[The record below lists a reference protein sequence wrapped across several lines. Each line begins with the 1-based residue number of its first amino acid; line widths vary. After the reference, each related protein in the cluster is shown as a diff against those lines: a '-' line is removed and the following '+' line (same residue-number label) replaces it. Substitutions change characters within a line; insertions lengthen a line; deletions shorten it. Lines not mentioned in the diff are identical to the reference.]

1 MTELYL
7 FLRQSFYTWMITFK
21 PKLFAVIACICDTA
35 IFHESTSFYIR
46 HKILAGECRQMVK
59 GGNDDP
65 LL

>member
-7 FLRQSFYTWMITFK
+7 FLRQSFNARMITFK
-21 PKLFAVIACICDTA
+21 PKLFAVIACICDAA
-35 IFHESTSFYIR
+35 ISHESTGFHIR
-46 HKILAGECRQMVK
+46 HKILAGECRQMVE